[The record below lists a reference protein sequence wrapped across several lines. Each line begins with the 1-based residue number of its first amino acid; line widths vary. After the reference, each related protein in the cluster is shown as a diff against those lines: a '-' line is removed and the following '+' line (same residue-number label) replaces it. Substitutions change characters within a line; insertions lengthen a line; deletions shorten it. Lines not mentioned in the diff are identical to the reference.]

1 MVLALWAQISQ
12 SPELWEINL
21 CCLNHLVYG
30 TLLWQPSRPWRF
42 HILVQF
48 QKVAFLYQSKC
59 RQNSLRASVPLEF
72 QFYSSFFLNRMLLV
86 YGWFFRYPQNQHW
99 FFFYPI
105 YFSQLFIWYSLPTPS
120 FQSLHND
127 PAFQLHPVT
136 WHIQAHLEEEL
147 KELTVKV
154 LKRWYNACQDNASG
168 IPWNQLLIKGKQF
181 FLNCF
186 FPIKEKNYF

>member
-1 MVLALWAQISQ
+1 MLQSMELQSWTQLCDLSTTTTISRNVKK
-12 SPELWEINL
+12 INL

-86 YGWFFRYPQNQHW
+86 YGWFFRYPPNQHW
-99 FFFYPI
+99 IFFIQYI
-105 YFSQLFIWYSLPTPS
+105 SANFSSGTPS
-120 FQSLHND
+120 QPHLLRVFIMTL
-127 PAFQLHPVT
+127 PASYTLWP
-136 WHIQAHLEEEL
+136 
-147 KELTVKV
+147 
-154 LKRWYNACQDNASG
+154 G
-168 IPWNQLLIKGKQF
+168 ISRPN
-181 FLNCF
+181 
-186 FPIKEKNYF
+186 